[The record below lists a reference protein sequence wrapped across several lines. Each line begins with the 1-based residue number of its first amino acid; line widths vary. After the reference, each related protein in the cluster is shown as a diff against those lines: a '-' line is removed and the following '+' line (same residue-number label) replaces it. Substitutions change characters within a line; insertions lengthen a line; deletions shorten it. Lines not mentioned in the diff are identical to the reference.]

1 MAYLIA
7 IVILVALL
15 VAFLVLVGFEERSG
29 KRLLAGRRYML
40 DGKVERV
47 SFILQH
53 VDWGAFSADVAR
65 SSIERAAHDIAH
77 GSLIAVRA
85 LERFLTRVVRTLR
98 TRRDVPLPPPSVSRT
113 TATVTYLKR
122 AVQRTR
128 RKSMDIDIKS

>member
-7 IVILVALL
+7 IAVLVTIL
-15 VAFLVLVGFEERSG
+15 VAFLVLVSFERSSG
-29 KRLLAGRRYML
+29 KRLFAGRRYTL

-47 SFILQH
+47 NFVLRH

-65 SSIERAAHDIAH
+65 STLERTVHDIAH
-77 GSLIAVRA
+77 GSLLATRA

-122 AVQRTR
+122 AVKRTR
-128 RKSMDIDIKS
+128 KSVDIDRQP